1 MRVNNLTARKKDKNQ
16 KWALA
21 FVIVNMVLFGLF
33 FAWPGVLGVYYSFT
47 DYSGMSANF
56 IGLENYVNLFQDKS
70 FYKALGRTVL
80 YTVIGVPLLYGFS
93 LLISILLVNK
103 FTKGKT
109 VAKVIFFFP
118 WLISPIVTGVIFRWM
133 FGESFGFI
141 NFMIELIGGE
151 PVSWSSDGNLAL
163 YVVLFATIWAGTAF
177 NMLIMISALV
187 NIPKSYYE
195 AADIDGANG
204 RQKFLNITLPSLKP
218 TSFMVILLSVIHL
231 MKEFPMVQALTN
243 GGPGTDNTFL
253 VQYIYQTGFDQRNI
267 GYASAVSMVLFVL
280 LLVFSIV
287 NLKVEER
294 SKI

>member
-1 MRVNNLTARKKDKNQ
+1 MTARKKDKNQ